1 MRRILKEIRHRMEW
15 LVVIMTARVVR
26 LLSRR
31 VCYFL
36 GQAIGG
42 CAMMIDRRGRR
53 IALSNLE
60 AAFGDELSSAR
71 RVQVVRESYQQFI
84 RTMLDLLWSPRMNS
98 ENFREWYELVN
109 FDEVIADVG
118 VGRGIIFI
126 TFHYGNFEWAA
137 HTLGLRGHRAITV
150 AQEFKNPL
158 LEPIFN
164 QLRTHSGNEVAPRQ
178 GGLLRMYKALKRGK
192 HVAVLIDLTLK
203 PWDPSVAIDCF
214 GLKKC
219 VTYAHA
225 WLHQR
230 TGAPIVPVHSQ
241 PLPDGRYRLEV
252 QPTIELPKGASIVHI
267 TQACWD
273 RLEPIVR
280 ANPSPW
286 VWMYKHWRYKLAGS
300 SKPYPF
306 YAEGHRG
313 FERRL
318 NAAMA
323 ELEKETVE

>member
-1 MRRILKEIRHRMEW
+1 MISPEKKIRYRLER
-15 LVVIMTARVVR
+15 LALIIAAKFVP
-26 LLSRR
+26 LLSRKACWR
-31 VCYFL
+31 V
-36 GQAIGG
+36 GQAMGA
-42 CAMMIDRRGRR
+42 CAAAIDRPGRR

-60 AAFGDELSSAR
+60 LALGNELSLR
-71 RVQVVRESYQQFI
+71 DRTKVVCESYQQFVS
-84 RTMLDLLWSPRMNS
+84 TALDLLWSPRITR
-98 ENFREWYELVN
+98 ENFTNWLEIVN
-109 FDEVIADVG
+109 LDKVLADIG
-118 VGRGIIFI
+118 PQRGAIFV

-137 HTLGLRGHRAITV
+137 LTLGLRGLQSITL

-158 LEPIFN
+158 LDPIFVK
-164 QLRTHSGNEVAPRQ
+164 LRKHCGNEIAPRE
-178 GGLLRMYKALKRGK
+178 GGILRMYKALKRGR
-192 HVAVLIDLTLK
+192 HLAFLIDLTLK

-230 TGAPIVPVHSQ
+230 TGAPIVPAHFES
-241 PLPDGRYRLEV
+241 LGGGRYRV
-252 QPTIELPKGASIVHI
+252 QIHPPLKIPEGASIVQI

-286 VWMYKHWRYKLAGS
+286 VWMYKHWRYKLSGS

-323 ELEKETVE
+323 ELKKETVE